1 MEICVTMTS
10 PDKVGKLLLTL
21 DNTMTEKRDLEVS
34 TALMIAP
41 YVFLRPVLS
50 LERIEIDW

>member
-21 DNTMTEKRDLEVS
+21 DNTMTEKRGLEVS